1 MKSLCVFL
9 RRNYVPTSVY
19 KRKEFT
25 SVFLDLEGPSVKG
38 QVRVKLFDDF
48 HPEAT
53 ENFLKMCEGFVD
65 SQGTHR
71 SFKGTQFS
79 NLMKGF
85 FMETE
90 ELKNTIYG
98 NGILHETYEIKFDK
112 PGMVGLSSDVETGK
126 EESGSG
132 FFITLR
138 DMPNLDK
145 YVAIGEVIEGL
156 HVIQESDQKGEKL
169 MISNCGFGGLI
180 GGHQEHHEENHH

>member
-1 MKSLCVFL
+1 MKSLFVFL

-19 KRKEFT
+19 KRREFA

-38 QVRVKLFDDF
+38 QVRVKLFDNY

-53 ENFLKMCEGFVD
+53 ENFRKMCEGFVD
-65 SQGTHR
+65 SKGQLH
-71 SFKGTQFS
+71 SFKGKRFLNS
-79 NLMKGF
+79 MKGY

-90 ELKNTIYG
+90 EFKETIYG
-98 NGILHETYEIKFDK
+98 GGILNETYEVKFDRA
-112 PGMVGLSSDVETGK
+112 GLVGLSSDVETGK

-145 YVAIGEVIEGL
+145 HVAIGEIIEGWD
-156 HVIQESDQKGEKL
+156 VIQESDRKGERL
-169 MISNCGFGGLI
+169 VIRDCGFGGLI
-180 GGHQEHHEENHH
+180 ARGHEDHGEELH